1 MHSIGENMVVMP
13 TGMVGLPLL
22 AQSKASISLGEL
34 NDRVQRMFGALK
46 RQEAPIAR
54 SLHTENWT
62 ITDALKRF
70 ENSKLIQQLELDGE
84 TIIRIIPDR
93 RITLEYY
100 KNGVL
105 HHMAPMSMMAAAI
118 RATRDRFKDEGRITL
133 DSDAGQEIQRLF
145 AAQVFL
151 LRYEFTMDPDHDVQ
165 TLSSA
170 TLAQL
175 KEYGAIHLDISGI
188 AIAKREYLVELAE
201 LTRNQLESVQL
212 TLKGA
217 RALQTRDLTLN
228 TMPKALQ
235 EIGKQMVAA
244 EKLRRPE
251 ALSLVNLR
259 NAVRAF
265 RDEGLVRFRTD
276 GSGLVLDEVAITEHE
291 TDLSQLLR

>member
-1 MHSIGENMVVMP
+1 MVVMP

-22 AQSKASISLGEL
+22 AQSKATISLGKL
-34 NDRVQRMFGALK
+34 NERVQRMFDALK
-46 RQEAPIAR
+46 RQDAPIAH
-54 SLHTENWT
+54 SLLSGKWS
-62 ITDALKRF
+62 IKDALDRF
-70 ENSKLIQQLELDGE
+70 ENSKLIQQLVLDGD

-100 KNGVL
+100 KNSVL

-118 RATRDRFKDEGRITL
+118 RATREQFQEGGRITL
-133 DSDAGQEIQRLF
+133 DSEAGQEVQRMF
-145 AAQVFL
+145 AAQVLL

-165 TLSSA
+165 SLSAA

-175 KEYGAIHLDISGI
+175 QDYGAIHMDASGI
-188 AIAKREYLVELAE
+188 GIAKREYLVEVAE
-201 LTRNQLESVQL
+201 LTRNLLESAQL

-217 RALQTRDLTLN
+217 RALRTRDLTMD

-235 EIGKQMVAA
+235 EIGEQMLAA
-244 EKLRRPE
+244 EKLRRSE

-265 RDEGLVRFRTD
+265 RDEGLVRFRSD
-276 GSGLVLDEVAITEHE
+276 GTGLTLDEVAIAEHE
-291 TDLSQLLR
+291 ADIGQLLR